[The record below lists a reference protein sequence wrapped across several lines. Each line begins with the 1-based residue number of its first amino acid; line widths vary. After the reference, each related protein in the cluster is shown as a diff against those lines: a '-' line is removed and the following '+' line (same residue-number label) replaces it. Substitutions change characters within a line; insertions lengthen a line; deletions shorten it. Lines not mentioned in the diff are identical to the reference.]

1 MGAIEL
7 KNNILE
13 IINNAD
19 EQLLKVV
26 KNVIDNYQ
34 DDEVVAFSVNGNSL
48 TRNQYK
54 SELKNAIDEIKRG
67 DFVTQEDLETESK
80 TW

>member
-1 MGAIEL
+1 MGALEL
-7 KNNILE
+7 KKNILE

>member
-1 MGAIEL
+1 MGALEL

>member
-1 MGAIEL
+1 MGALEL

-19 EQLLKVV
+19 EQLLKVL

-34 DDEVVAFSVNGNSL
+34 DDEVVAFLVNGNAL

-54 SELKNAIDEIKRG
+54 LELKNSIDEIKRG

>member
-1 MGAIEL
+1 M
-7 KNNILE
+7 
-13 IINNAD
+13 
-19 EQLLKVV
+19 KVV

>member
-1 MGAIEL
+1 MGALEL

-67 DFVTQEDLETESK
+67 DFVTQENLETESK

>member
-1 MGAIEL
+1 M
-7 KNNILE
+7 
-13 IINNAD
+13 
-19 EQLLKVV
+19 KVV

-34 DDEVVAFSVNGNSL
+34 DDEVVAFSVNGNSFI
-48 TRNQYK
+48 RNQYK